1 MNPHIFRQY
10 DIRGIA
16 EQDLTDD
23 AVRLIGQAIAAYL
36 VRVRHVEK
44 PKLVLGRDIRPSSER
59 IRAALVNAL
68 RVSGVSIVD
77 VGIVTTPICY
87 FSITSLDTT
96 GGVMITGSHNPPE
109 YNGLKIIIGRSAIFG
124 EGIQELKHIIEAK
137 SFVTGKSTL
146 EAAETISA
154 YRAHLKKSF
163 QFRRSLKVVVDSG
176 NGTAGL
182 IAPHVVRDL
191 GHDVIELFSE
201 PDSRFPH
208 HHPDPTVVENLED
221 AIRKV
226 RETKADVALAF
237 DGDAD
242 RIGVVDHEG
251 SIVWGD
257 KLLILFSRAI
267 LKEHPGATFVAD
279 VKCSDLFFEDVKQHG
294 GRAIMWKTGHSLI
307 KQKLFEEKAL
317 LAGEMSGH
325 MFFADRYYGY
335 DDGLY
340 AGLRVLEIM
349 DQSGKHLPELLED
362 VPKTY
367 ATPEIRVACPDE
379 EKFEVVRRTTDY
391 FDGRY
396 PTTLIDGVRINF
408 GDGWGLVRASNT
420 QPVLVT
426 RFEARSQKRLEQIR
440 SLVEGKIND
449 FSRASRRSSS

>member
-87 FSITSLDTT
+87 FSITHLDTT

-124 EGIQELKHIIEAK
+124 EAIQELKQIIDAQD
-137 SFVTGKSTL
+137 FVTGKGTL
-146 EAAETISA
+146 EAAETVSP
-154 YRAHLKKSF
+154 YRAYLKKSF

-251 SIVWGD
+251 SIIWGD

-440 SLVEGKIND
+440 SLVEGKIKE
-449 FSRASRRSSS
+449 FSH